1 MEDTNP
7 ELEQFR
13 QQWRAEVSARN
24 QNDSKKGSKSSK
36 ATRRPPP
43 ISSLSSNTANP
54 PIKEDG
60 EDDEHAP
67 QMFAGFDGS
76 ADKEEQGESSKSASK
91 EPQSALD
98 HYEKAVEREIQGS
111 LGDSLNLY
119 RKAFRVSAVIRSLD
133 IF

>member
-1 MEDTNP
+1 MEDANQ

-24 QNDSKKGSKSSK
+24 QNDTKKGSKSSR
-36 ATRRPPP
+36 TPRRPPP
-43 ISSLSSNTANP
+43 ISSLSLSTVNA
-54 PIKEDG
+54 PIKEEG
-60 EDDEHAP
+60 EGDEPAP
-67 QMFAGFDGS
+67 QMFAGYDGS
-76 ADKEEQGESSKSASK
+76 TDKEQGESSESASK

-119 RKAFRVSAVIRSLD
+119 RKAFRVSASHRMPFTV
-133 IF
+133 